1 MKLSKTILLTL
12 SLVAGVVSFGMASS
26 LPVFADNEANTS
38 TTTDTNVTTN
48 TVTDICESSAS
59 ETAKKAAGCYGAS
72 SDFQTLLVAILNSI
86 IGIVGLV
93 AVIFVIIGGV
103 QYITSSGDAGK
114 ALKAKNTILYASI
127 GIAICALAFAIV
139 NWVISIIPS

>member
-12 SLVAGVVSFGMASS
+12 SLVAGVVGFSMASS
-26 LPVFADNEANTS
+26 LPAFADNEADTS
-38 TTTDTNVTTN
+38 TTTDISATTS
-48 TVTDICESSAS
+48 TVTSICESSAS
-59 ETAKKAAGCYGAS
+59 ETAKKAAGCSGTS
-72 SDFQTLLVAILNSI
+72 SDFQTLLVTILNSI

-93 AVIFVIIGGV
+93 AVIFVITGGV

>member
-12 SLVAGVVSFGMASS
+12 SLTASLFGFSTATS
-26 LPVFADNEANTS
+26 LPVFAE
-38 TTTDTNVTTN
+38 TTN
-48 TVTDICESSAS
+48 ICNSSAS
-59 ETAKKAAGCYGAS
+59 EAAKKAAGCYGS
-72 SDFQTLLVAILNSI
+72 SNFQTLLVTILNSI

-93 AVIFVIIGGV
+93 AVIFVITGGV

>member
-12 SLVAGVVSFGMASS
+12 SLVAGMIGFGITSS
-26 LPVFADNEANTS
+26 LPAFAD
-38 TTTDTNVTTN
+38 TTN
-48 TVTDICESSAS
+48 ICNSTAS
-59 ETAKKAAGCYGAS
+59 ETAKKAAGCPGYNS
-72 SDFQTLLVAILNSI
+72 SDFQTLLVTILNSI

-93 AVIFVIIGGV
+93 AVVFVIIGGV

-114 ALKAKNTILYASI
+114 VKKAKDTILYASI